1 MRIPRLHGEIER
13 RLLVNYRVTPEAI
26 APLLPDPFRPQ
37 LHNGYAVAGIC
48 LIRLGALRPAG
59 LPAVVGM
66 RSENAA
72 HRVAVEWDDGG
83 ERRSG
88 VWIPRRD
95 SNSRL
100 TVALGG
106 RAFPGEHHHA
116 RFEVHETDERLRV
129 AFAADD
135 RSARVSVDVEVD
147 EDLHDSTLFT
157 SLAEASAFFEQGA
170 VGWSATTDPA
180 RHDGLRLQ
188 THGWAVQPVRVR
200 AASSTFFAD
209 PVSCPPGSAVLD
221 NALLMRRVPVDW
233 DSLPSLYATA

>member
-13 RLLVNYRVTPEAI
+13 RLLVNYRVTPEFI
-26 APLLPDPFRPQ
+26 APLLPAPFRPQ
-37 LHNGYAVAGIC
+37 LRNGYAVAGIC
-48 LIRLGALRPAG
+48 LIRLGALRPSG
-59 LPAVVGM
+59 LPAMFGM

-72 HRVAVEWDDGG
+72 HRIAVEWDGPGG
-83 ERRSG
+83 EQRAG

-116 RFEVHETDERLRV
+116 RFDVHETDQRLRV

-135 RSARVSVDVEVD
+135 GTAQVGVDVAVD
-147 EDLHDSTLFT
+147 DDLPESLLFG

-170 VGWSATTDPA
+170 IGWSATRDPA
-180 RHDGLRLQ
+180 RHDGLRLR
-188 THGWAVQPVRVR
+188 TIGWRVEPVQVRV
-200 AASSTFFAD
+200 AQSTFFDD
-209 PVSCPPGSAVLD
+209 PERYPRWT
-221 NALLMRRVPVDW
+221 MRC
-233 DSLPSLYATA
+233 